1 MAYMCK
7 TSTVCAVHP
16 PGLGKMMVP
25 AAPPPKIYLVAK
37 NSLAA
42 LVWDKQ
48 NVQTLLRLCR
58 MHRSSCKQQVMTH
71 LIAMACTGT
80 AVAQVS
86 HDMQGR
92 GKALVHCCNPIC
104 SLHCV
109 GMISPCCMQRRR
121 SQVQFSSPHS
131 TLQLWTQYCIVGL

>member
-1 MAYMCK
+1 M
-7 TSTVCAVHP
+7 TSTVYAVHP

-25 AAPPPKIYLVAK
+25 VAPPLKVYLVAN

-58 MHRSSCKQQVMTH
+58 MHKSSCKQRVMTH
-71 LIAMACTGT
+71 LKAMACTGT

-86 HDMQGR
+86 YHMQGC
-92 GKALVHCCNPIC
+92 GKAPVHCCNPIC

-109 GMISPCCMQRRR
+109 GMISPCCMQRRT
-121 SQVQFSSPHS
+121 SIGAIFVSSFYLAALDTVLH
-131 TLQLWTQYCIVGL
+131 